1 MIYPYGTSDSILG
14 DQIIVM
20 SLVIDYNTT
29 CSVKFCA
36 DLYIAYIIWNMYSLH
51 DIGTMVRESVD
62 RLSDAHHLNIRCR
75 SGSRLHLVLAHLL
88 ARNNTHRQT
97 PTHIH
102 TIK

>member
-36 DLYIAYIIWNMYSLH
+36 DLYI
-51 DIGTMVRESVD
+51 
-62 RLSDAHHLNIRCR
+62 
-75 SGSRLHLVLAHLL
+75 
-88 ARNNTHRQT
+88 
-97 PTHIH
+97 
-102 TIK
+102 